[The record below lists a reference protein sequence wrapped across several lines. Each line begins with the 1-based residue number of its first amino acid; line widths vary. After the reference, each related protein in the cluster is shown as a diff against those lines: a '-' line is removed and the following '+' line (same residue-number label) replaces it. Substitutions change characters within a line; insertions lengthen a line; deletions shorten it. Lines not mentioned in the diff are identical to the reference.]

1 MTVDVLAVLRD
12 GRLLAIVRGP
22 EPDAALRTVLA
33 LVEEG
38 VPAVEVSLTTS
49 GALDVI
55 HAARTALGPEA
66 VLGAG
71 TALTAAD
78 AERAVEAGAGFLVTP
93 AVAPG
98 VFGPAAA
105 AGVPVL
111 AGAFT
116 PTEVLAAHQAG
127 AAAVKLFPASQGG
140 VGYLRALREP
150 FPSIPFVP
158 VGGVDTAAA
167 REYLAVG
174 ALAVGVGSP
183 LVGDAARG
191 GDLAALRVRAREFLA
206 AVRP

>member
-1 MTVDVLAVLRD
+1 MVLDVLRK

-33 LVEEG
+33 LAEEG
-38 VPAVEVSLTTS
+38 VPAVEVSLTTP

-55 HAARTALGPEA
+55 HAARAALGPDA

-71 TALTAAD
+71 TALTASD
-78 AERAVEAGAGFLVTP
+78 AARAVEAGAGFLVTP
-93 AVAPG
+93 ALAPS
-98 VFGPAAA
+98 VPAAVE

-150 FPSIPFVP
+150 FPSIPLVP
-158 VGGVDTAAA
+158 VGGVDTRLAG
-167 REYLAVG
+167 EYLAAG

-191 GDLAALRVRAREFLA
+191 GDLDALRARAREFLA
-206 AVRP
+206 AVAP